1 MDNLDFAVALS
12 NGKRLG
18 KESLV
23 ARKKVE
29 ESIVKC
35 ETFLNKHNRMENLIG
50 MILWIIWHSGLGNLK
65 LIGG

>member
-18 KESLV
+18 RESLV
-23 ARKKVE
+23 AREKVE

-35 ETFLNKHNRMENLIG
+35 ETFVNKHNRMKNLIG
-50 MILWIIWHSGLGNLK
+50 TELWIM
-65 LIGG
+65 

>member
-1 MDNLDFAVALS
+1 MDNLDFTVALS

-35 ETFLNKHNRMENLIG
+35 ETFVNRHNRMEN
-50 MILWIIWHSGLGNLK
+50 
-65 LIGG
+65 

>member
-29 ESIVKC
+29 AVIIKC
-35 ETFLNKHNRMENLIG
+35 ETFVNRHNRMENLIG
-50 MILWIIWHSGLGNLK
+50 MIL
-65 LIGG
+65 